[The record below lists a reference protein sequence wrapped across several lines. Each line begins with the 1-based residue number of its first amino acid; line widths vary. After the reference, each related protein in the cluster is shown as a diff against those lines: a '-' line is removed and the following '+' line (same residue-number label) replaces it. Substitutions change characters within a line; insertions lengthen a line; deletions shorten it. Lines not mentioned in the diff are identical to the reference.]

1 MKIVC
6 LGDSITYGYMVNRDK
21 VWTSILNTKFNNS
34 NIQFVNKGINGDTI
48 SGMYF
53 RFDKDVV
60 NEKADRLILMGG
72 VNDIFIYKPLENIK
86 KSFIDVINKSIE
98 NNIDIIVLTPIPFI
112 KEDFS
117 FFELNNIE
125 EMSDILIE
133 YVNFIN
139 FYTKENNIKCIDV
152 YNMFKNEILK
162 EYKYYDLYFDGIHL
176 KSEGHN
182 VFSSYLFERLKD
194 YIK

>member
-1 MKIVC
+1 MNIVC
-6 LGDSITYGYMVNRDK
+6 LGDSITYGYMVNRNQ
-21 VWTSILNTKFNNS
+21 VWTSILNTKFKSS
-34 NIQFVNKGINGDTI
+34 NIRFLNKGINGDTI

-53 RFDKDVV
+53 RFDKDVI
-60 NEKADRLILMGG
+60 NEKADTLILMGG

-86 KSFIDVINKSIE
+86 KSFIDVVNKAIE

-125 EMSDILIE
+125 EMSAILIE

-139 FYTKENNIKCIDV
+139 YYTKENNIKCIDV
-152 YNMFKNEILK
+152 YNMFTNEILK
-162 EYKYYDLYFDGIHL
+162 KYKYYDLYFDGIHL

-182 VFSSYLFERLKD
+182 VFSSYLFERLKE